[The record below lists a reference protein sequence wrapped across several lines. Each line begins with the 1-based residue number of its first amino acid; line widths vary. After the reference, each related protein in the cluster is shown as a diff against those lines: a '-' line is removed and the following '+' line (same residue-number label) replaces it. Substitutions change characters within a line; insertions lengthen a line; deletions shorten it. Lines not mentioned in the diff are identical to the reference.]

1 MPFPMRDGESIA
13 VTQSARSLVGKGVK
27 MDLLTFNTVKH
38 ACDPDEAR
46 TALSHY
52 GKLEA
57 LPLDN
62 RVRPGQALKN
72 LLFSKESYHIE
83 RFVDPAY
90 TEKLIEMLK
99 AKRYDIVQ
107 LETIYMAPYIP
118 VIRKYSSA
126 KIILRAH
133 NVEHEIWDRLTR
145 NTPNPVKRLY
155 LEILTNRLR
164 KFEVDQLD
172 RIDAML
178 SISAKDDAHF
188 RQLGYQG
195 RSRVMPISLNLD
207 TYHARHDGDA
217 VTLSFIGSLDWFP
230 NLEGLEWFLE
240 HVDLDGLT
248 CPHTG
253 QSVKFHVAGRNP
265 PASIVSNPLASLV
278 FHGEVPDAVDF
289 INDHPL
295 MVVPLFSGSGMR
307 TKILE
312 AMALERVV
320 ITTTLGLEGIDAVDG
335 EEVLIADSG
344 DAFREKIASLL
355 ENPERIIQIG
365 KAARRHIEDNYDAP
379 VVADDLYQ
387 FLHSTLRDEETVAIS
402 HRFA

>member
-1 MPFPMRDGESIA
+1 MA
-13 VTQSARSLVGKGVK
+13 HLVGLGLAVVVL
-27 MDLLTFNTVKH
+27 DV
-38 ACDPDEAR
+38 DPWVAGPWGAVLFHPPTLPHGGEAR
-46 TALSHY
+46 RQS
-52 GKLEA
+52 
-57 LPLDN
+57 
-62 RVRPGQALKN
+62 
-72 LLFSKESYHIE
+72 
-83 RFVDPAY
+83 
-90 TEKLIEMLK
+90 IEMLK
-99 AKRYDIVQ
+99 AKRYDVVQ

-118 VIRKYSSA
+118 VIRKHSAA

-145 NTPNPVKRLY
+145 NTRNPVKRLY

-207 TYHARHDGDA
+207 TYSARHDWDA

-240 HVDLDGLT
+240 HVDLDGLA

-253 QSVKFHVAGRNP
+253 QPVKFHVAGRNP

-278 FHGEVPDAVDF
+278 FHGEVPEAVDF

-344 DAFREKIASLL
+344 EAFREKIASLL
-355 ENPERIIQIG
+355 ENPDRIMQIG
-365 KAARRHIEDNYDAP
+365 KAARRHIEENYDAP

-387 FLHSTLRDEETVAIS
+387 FLHSTLGDEETVAIS